1 MKPIGQIV
9 DQRVHRRIDDVQD
22 HPSRPYNG
30 ARHYHL
36 DLRAA
41 MNDMPFDG
49 IAKQKAAYL
58 ENGVSPSN
66 AAYGYV
72 LKTG

>member
-1 MKPIGQIV
+1 MV
-9 DQRVHRRIDDVQD
+9 LLRWA
-22 HPSRPYNG
+22 RPTVGEERDLWLNG

-36 DLRAA
+36 DLHAA
-41 MNDMPFDG
+41 ANEMPFDG

-58 ENGVSPSN
+58 ENGGSRSN

-72 LKTG
+72 VKAG